1 MKKVI
6 NFISIILCLSILLC
20 SCSASKVNTDKSAMQ
35 LSNANADETTK
46 RIYSYIC
53 DTYENGIISAQQES
67 TWMGSSEY
75 EMDYIYNTT
84 GKLPAMR
91 GLDFMND
98 DFDGVVQRSIDWW
111 NKGGLVT
118 ICWHC
123 GSDFADSYDECISD
137 EIENWDLILTDGTP
151 ENQAFMESMDK
162 AGNAL
167 IELQKAGVTVLWR
180 PFHEFDGEWF
190 WWGKG
195 GADHFKKL
203 WVMMYNHFTDDL
215 GLNNLIW
222 VLGYSHNGKNVDK
235 WYPGDE
241 YCDIVGADSYEVSEN
256 GAEDRLFGRVK
267 NATQGRKPLCFHE
280 CGLIPTEE
288 QLKETPWCSFMAW
301 HTEYLIDANS
311 KEQLSEIYNSD
322 YVITLDELPSFV

>member
-6 NFISIILCLSILLC
+6 NFISIILCLSLLLC
-20 SCSASKVNTDKSAMQ
+20 SCSRAKIETDKSAMQ

-53 DTYENGIISAQQES
+53 DIYENGIISAQQES

-137 EIENWDLILTDGTP
+137 EIENWDFILTDGTP
-151 ENQAFMESMDK
+151 ENQAFIESMDK

-167 IELQKAGVTVLWR
+167 LELQKTGVR
-180 PFHEFDGEWF
+180 
-190 WWGKG
+190 
-195 GADHFKKL
+195 
-203 WVMMYNHFTDDL
+203 
-215 GLNNLIW
+215 
-222 VLGYSHNGKNVDK
+222 
-235 WYPGDE
+235 
-241 YCDIVGADSYEVSEN
+241 EN
-256 GAEDRLFGRVK
+256 IRR
-267 NATQGRKPLCFHE
+267 
-280 CGLIPTEE
+280 
-288 QLKETPWCSFMAW
+288 
-301 HTEYLIDANS
+301 
-311 KEQLSEIYNSD
+311 
-322 YVITLDELPSFV
+322 